1 MSMLKGRAIGP
12 RFDFEEEQRQVQEI
26 VRKKN
31 FFLHLAYTKE
41 KQLILPFSRRSI
53 GLVLDQLIDEH
64 DPTLVIRCAQ
74 IDLRVDFSDRYPHK
88 KIIRLI
94 DERMETIHDVRRYL
108 RLKTNTYGA
117 CVGLSPTE
125 KRRERR
131 RRQRQRQRQRH
142 LQEED
147 NSALRSIL
155 KEHAFLRE
163 KSYQQQIVL
172 DELKEKVEQLYALP
186 GKIYDHLDQ
195 IASGFGAIQNRLGE
209 IHLERPEGGLRYRGL

>member
-1 MSMLKGRAIGP
+1 MIFIK
-12 RFDFEEEQRQVQEI
+12 D
-26 VRKKN
+26 
-31 FFLHLAYTKE
+31 
-41 KQLILPFSRRSI
+41 
-53 GLVLDQLIDEH
+53 
-64 DPTLVIRCAQ
+64 
-74 IDLRVDFSDRYPHK
+74 
-88 KIIRLI
+88 
-94 DERMETIHDVRRYL
+94 
-108 RLKTNTYGA
+108 TYGA
-117 CVGLSPTE
+117 GVGISPTE

-131 RRQRQRQRQRH
+131 RRQRQRQRQRHGNQH

-163 KSYQQQIVL
+163 KSYQQQIAL
-172 DELKEKVEQLYALP
+172 DELKEKIEQLYALP

>member
-1 MSMLKGRAIGP
+1 
-12 RFDFEEEQRQVQEI
+12 
-26 VRKKN
+26 
-31 FFLHLAYTKE
+31 
-41 KQLILPFSRRSI
+41 I

-88 KIIRLI
+88 KIIRII

-108 RLKTNTYGA
+108 RLKTK
-117 CVGLSPTE
+117 

-131 RRQRQRQRQRH
+131 RRQRQRH

-155 KEHAFLRE
+155 KEHVFLRE
-163 KSYQQQIVL
+163 KSYQQQIIL
-172 DELKEKVEQLYALP
+172 DELKEKIEPLYALP

-209 IHLERPEGGLRYRGL
+209 IHLERPEGGLPYRGL